1 MKTALQKSAI
11 PKTHAFV
18 VEALEQPNFDPNLHF
33 HSEYQIFLVLKG
45 SGTRMIG
52 DSVKPFKEGD
62 LVFIGPDLPHLW
74 RSDNEGLNVEKKSWS
89 KGIVIYFH
97 EDFIS
102 ESLMGK
108 EELIKLK
115 QLFHKSLRGIE
126 VTGGTAKI
134 IRKMMVG
141 LLKIEGFESVLKLF
155 KILNYLSLSDKLK
168 LLASS
173 GYTNSLKDGDTD
185 RMNKV
190 QDYVM
195 GNFKHKISIREVA
208 SIANLTPTSFSRY
221 FKIHANKTFS
231 EFLSEIRIGNACK
244 LLIEEQMN
252 ITQACYESG
261 FQTISNFN
269 KQFKM
274 ITHRTP
280 TAYKLEYGV
289 K

>member
-18 VEALEQPNFDPNLHF
+18 VHALEQPNFDPNLHF
-33 HSEYQIFLVLKG
+33 HSEFQIFLVLKG
-45 SGTRMIG
+45 NGTRMIG

-62 LVFIGPDLPHLW
+62 LVFIGPNLPHLW
-74 RSDNEGLNVEKKSWS
+74 RSDTEGLNVEKKSWS

-97 EDFIS
+97 DDFVS
-102 ESLMGK
+102 KSLLEK

-115 QLFHKSLRGIE
+115 QLFRKSLRGIE
-126 VTGGTAKI
+126 ITGNTAKI
-134 IRKMMVG
+134 IKGMMIG
-141 LLKIEGFESVLKLF
+141 LLKIEGFESVLELL
-155 KILNYLSLSDKLK
+155 KILNFLSLSEKLK

-173 GYTNSLKDGDTD
+173 GYTNSLKEGDTI

-195 GNFKHKISIREVA
+195 GNFRQKISIREVA

-244 LLIEEQMN
+244 LLIDEQMD
-252 ITQACYESG
+252 IRHTCYESG

-269 KQFKM
+269 RQFKK
-274 ITHRTP
+274 ITQRTP
-280 TAYKLEYGV
+280 TAYKLEYGM